1 MPLKCFALELFNH
14 ARRIGYRSTDADI
27 GAEVKIEEMAGNVQ
41 RRFMAAIESVADG
54 FALFDAD
61 DRMVFC
67 NSRFKELNP
76 DLAPKIVPGISFEE
90 MLGDNIAAGRILD
103 ALGDEEAFVRRRMEQ
118 QRNPCGPLVQQR
130 RDGHWLELREERM
143 PEGSTFL
150 VNTNIT
156 ERTRRGSRA

>member
-1 MPLKCFALELFNH
+1 
-14 ARRIGYRSTDADI
+14 
-27 GAEVKIEEMAGNVQ
+27 
-41 RRFMAAIESVADG
+41 MAAIESVADG

-76 DLAPKIVPGISFEE
+76 DLVPKIVPGISFEE
-90 MLGDNIAAGRILD
+90 ILRDNIAAGRILD
-103 ALGDEEAFVRRRMEQ
+103 ALGDEEAFVRRCMEQ
-118 QRNPCGPLVQQR
+118 HRNPCGPLVQQR